1 MLQIGH
7 EDRAFILGRI
17 GTKNRA
23 TYHVN
28 FLLNKIVPNN
38 FLLADICASDQ
49 HHISKATQPSNVPY
63 RECNIT

>member
-7 EDRAFILGRI
+7 EVRAFILGRI

-63 RECNIT
+63 RENVVT